1 MQCITSKNSEVCT
14 ACLLYYS
21 VFNSQ
26 CDTENPGPIT
36 AAAVL
41 AVAAALWQQQQQQQQ
56 KQQQQQQQLTSH
68 PAFEMWSSLYCL
80 EPSA

>member
-41 AVAAALWQQQQQQQQ
+41 AVAAALWQQQQ
-56 KQQQQQQQLTSH
+56 KQQQQQLTSH